1 MKKNKV
7 IVGIIATICNIP
19 LSLTLASII
28 HIQLSKI
35 DVPRTLYDI
44 SQIVADK
51 KFLPLFFLMFS
62 LFEVLI
68 FAMLVVNKNTFYS
81 ELDSITD
88 KIKTPKSIGQGQ
100 HGTSR
105 WQTQKEFEKNF
116 KCNKLPIERK
126 RNFLI
131 RILLKLFKKKQKEEK
146 NEIIKGGLVVGYKK
160 TKKAEEIY
168 FVDDNIHSLT
178 VGATRSGKTR
188 SVVLQTI
195 GNLALAGESMILSD
209 PKRRAV

>member
-1 MKKNKV
+1 MRKNKV
-7 IVGIIATICNIP
+7 IIGIITTICNIP
-19 LSLTLASII
+19 LSLILASII

-35 DVPRTLYDI
+35 DVPKTLYDI
-44 SQIVADK
+44 SQIVANE

-68 FAMLVVNKNTFYS
+68 FAMLVINKNSFYS

-100 HGTSR
+100 HGTAR

-126 RNFLI
+126 RNFII
-131 RILLKLFKKKQKEEK
+131 RKLFKKKQKEEK
-146 NEIIKGGLVVGYKK
+146 NEIVKGGLVVGYKK

>member
-1 MKKNKV
+1 MRKNKV
-7 IVGIIATICNIP
+7 IIGIITTICNIP
-19 LSLTLASII
+19 LSLILASII

-35 DVPRTLYDI
+35 DVPKTLYDI
-44 SQIVADK
+44 SQIVANE

-68 FAMLVVNKNTFYS
+68 FAMLVINKNIFYI
-81 ELDSITD
+81 ELDIITD

-100 HGTSR
+100 HGTAR

-116 KCNKLPIERK
+116 KCNKLPIKRK
-126 RNFLI
+126 RNFII
-131 RILLKLFKKKQKEEK
+131 RKLFKKKQKEEK
-146 NEIIKGGLVVGYKK
+146 NEIVKGGLVVGYKK

>member
-7 IVGIIATICNIP
+7 VVGIIATICNIP
-19 LSLTLASII
+19 LSLALASII

-44 SQIVADK
+44 SQIVANE

-68 FAMLVVNKNTFYS
+68 FAMLVMNKNSFYS

-100 HGTSR
+100 HGTAR

-126 RNFLI
+126 RNFII
-131 RILLKLFKKKQKEEK
+131 RKFFKKKQKEEK
-146 NEIIKGGLVVGYKK
+146 NEIVKGGLVVGYKK

>member
-1 MKKNKV
+1 VKKNKV

-19 LSLTLASII
+19 ISLALASII

-44 SQIVADK
+44 SQIVANE

-68 FAMLVVNKNTFYS
+68 FAMLVMNKNSFYS

-100 HGTSR
+100 HGTAR

-126 RNFLI
+126 RNFII
-131 RILLKLFKKKQKEEK
+131 RKFFKKKQKEEK
-146 NEIIKGGLVVGYKK
+146 NEIVKGGLVVGYKK

>member
-19 LSLTLASII
+19 LSLALASII

-35 DVPRTLYDI
+35 DVPKTLYDI
-44 SQIVADK
+44 NQIVANE

-68 FAMLVVNKNTFYS
+68 VAMLVMNKNSFYS

-100 HGTSR
+100 HGTAR

-116 KCNKLPIERK
+116 KCNKIPIERK
-126 RNFLI
+126 KNFII
-131 RILLKLFKKKQKEEK
+131 RKLFKKKQKEK
-146 NEIIKGGLVVGYKK
+146 MNEIEKGGLVVGYKK

-168 FVDDNIHSLT
+168 FVNDNIHSLT

-209 PKRRAV
+209 PKRRIV

>member
-19 LSLTLASII
+19 ISLALASII

-44 SQIVADK
+44 SQIVANE

-68 FAMLVVNKNTFYS
+68 LAMLVINKNSFYS
-81 ELDSITD
+81 ELDTITD

-100 HGTSR
+100 HGTAR
-105 WQTQKEFEKNF
+105 WQTQKGFEKNF

-126 RNFLI
+126 RNFII
-131 RILLKLFKKKQKEEK
+131 RKLFKKKQKEEK
-146 NEIIKGGLVVGYKK
+146 NEIVKGGLVVGYKK

-209 PKRRAV
+209 PKRRVV

>member
-44 SQIVADK
+44 SQIVANE

-68 FAMLVVNKNTFYS
+68 LAMLVINKNSFYS

-100 HGTSR
+100 HGTAR

-131 RILLKLFKKKQKEEK
+131 RKLLKLFKKKQKEEK
-146 NEIIKGGLVVGYKK
+146 NEIVKGGLVVGYKK

-178 VGATRSGKTR
+178 VGATISGKTR

-209 PKRRAV
+209 PKRRVV

>member
-1 MKKNKV
+1 MRKNKV
-7 IVGIIATICNIP
+7 IIGIITTICNIP
-19 LSLTLASII
+19 LSLILASII

-35 DVPRTLYDI
+35 DVPKTLYDI
-44 SQIVADK
+44 SQIVANE

-68 FAMLVVNKNTFYS
+68 FAMLVINKNSFYS

-100 HGTSR
+100 HGTAR

-116 KCNKLPIERK
+116 KCNKLPIKRK
-126 RNFLI
+126 RNFII
-131 RILLKLFKKKQKEEK
+131 RKLFKKKQKEEK
-146 NEIIKGGLVVGYKK
+146 NEIVKGGLVVGYKK

>member
-1 MKKNKV
+1 VRKNKV
-7 IVGIIATICNIP
+7 IIGIITTICNIP
-19 LSLTLASII
+19 LSLILASII

-44 SQIVADK
+44 SQIVANE
-51 KFLPLFFLMFS
+51 KFLPLFFLIFS

-68 FAMLVVNKNTFYS
+68 FAMLVINKNSFYS

-100 HGTSR
+100 HGTAR

-126 RNFLI
+126 RNFII
-131 RILLKLFKKKQKEEK
+131 RKIFKKKQKEER
-146 NEIIKGGLVVGYKK
+146 NEIVKGGLVVGYKK

>member
-1 MKKNKV
+1 MRKNKV
-7 IVGIIATICNIP
+7 IIGIITTICNIP
-19 LSLTLASII
+19 LSLILASII

-44 SQIVADK
+44 SQIVANE

-68 FAMLVVNKNTFYS
+68 FAMLVINKNSFYS

-100 HGTSR
+100 HGTAR

-116 KCNKLPIERK
+116 KCNKLSIKRK
-126 RNFLI
+126 RNFII
-131 RILLKLFKKKQKEEK
+131 RKLFKKKQKEEK
-146 NEIIKGGLVVGYKK
+146 NEIDKGGLVVGYKK

-209 PKRRAV
+209 PKRRVV

>member
-19 LSLTLASII
+19 ISLALASII

-44 SQIVADK
+44 SQIVANE

-68 FAMLVVNKNTFYS
+68 LAMLVINKNSFYS

-100 HGTSR
+100 HGTAR

-126 RNFLI
+126 RNFII
-131 RILLKLFKKKQKEEK
+131 RKLFKKKQKEEK
-146 NEIIKGGLVVGYKK
+146 NEIVKGGLVVGYKK

>member
-1 MKKNKV
+1 MRKNKV
-7 IVGIIATICNIP
+7 IIGIITTICNIP
-19 LSLTLASII
+19 LSLILASII

-44 SQIVADK
+44 SQIVANE

-68 FAMLVVNKNTFYS
+68 FAMLVINKNSFYS

-100 HGTSR
+100 HGTAR

-116 KCNKLPIERK
+116 KCNKLPIKRK
-126 RNFLI
+126 RNFII
-131 RILLKLFKKKQKEEK
+131 RKLFKKKQKVEK
-146 NEIIKGGLVVGYKK
+146 NEIVKGGLVVGYKK

>member
-1 MKKNKV
+1 MRKNKI
-7 IVGIIATICNIP
+7 IVGIIATIFNIP

-44 SQIVADK
+44 SQIVANE

-68 FAMLVVNKNTFYS
+68 LAMLVINKNSFYS

-100 HGTSR
+100 HGTAR

-126 RNFLI
+126 KNFII
-131 RILLKLFKKKQKEEK
+131 RKLFKKKQKEEN
-146 NEIIKGGLVVGYKK
+146 NEIVKGGLVVGYKK

>member
-1 MKKNKV
+1 VKKNKV

-44 SQIVADK
+44 GQIVTNER
-51 KFLPLFFLMFS
+51 FLPLFFLMFS

-68 FAMLVVNKNTFYS
+68 LAMLVINKNSFYS
-81 ELDSITD
+81 ELDTITD

-100 HGTSR
+100 HGTAR

-126 RNFLI
+126 KNFII
-131 RILLKLFKKKQKEEK
+131 RKLFKKKQKEEK
-146 NEIIKGGLVVGYKK
+146 NEIVKGGLVVGYKK

-209 PKRRAV
+209 PKRRVV

>member
-1 MKKNKV
+1 MKKNKI
-7 IVGIIATICNIP
+7 IVGIVATMCNIP
-19 LSLTLASII
+19 ISLVLASII

-35 DVPRTLYDI
+35 DVPKTLYDL
-44 SQIVADK
+44 SKIVVNE

-68 FAMLVVNKNTFYS
+68 FAMLVMNKNSFYS

-88 KIKTPKSIGQGQ
+88 KIQTPKSIGQGQ
-100 HGTSR
+100 HGTAR

-116 KCNKLPIERK
+116 KCNKLPIDKK
-126 RNFLI
+126 RNFLV
-131 RILLKLFKKKQKEEK
+131 RKLFKKKKKEEK
-146 NEIIKGGLVVGYKK
+146 NEIVKGGLVVGYKK
-160 TKKAEEIY
+160 NKKAEEIY

-209 PKRRAV
+209 PKRRTV

>member
-44 SQIVADK
+44 SQIVANE

-68 FAMLVVNKNTFYS
+68 LAMLVINKNSFYS
-81 ELDSITD
+81 ELDTITD

-100 HGTSR
+100 HGTAR

-126 RNFLI
+126 KNFII
-131 RILLKLFKKKQKEEK
+131 RKLFKKKQKEEK
-146 NEIIKGGLVVGYKK
+146 NEILKGGLVVGYKK

-209 PKRRAV
+209 PKRRVV

>member
-1 MKKNKV
+1 MKKNKI

-19 LSLTLASII
+19 VSLALASII

-35 DVPRTLYDI
+35 DVPKTLYDL
-44 SQIVADK
+44 SQIVVNE

-68 FAMLVVNKNTFYS
+68 FAMLVVNRNSFYS

-88 KIKTPKSIGQGQ
+88 KIQTPKSIGQGQ
-100 HGTSR
+100 HGTAR

-116 KCNKLPIERK
+116 KCNKIPIRNKNNFIIRK
-126 RNFLI
+126 I
-131 RILLKLFKKKQKEEK
+131 FKKKQKADEK
-146 NEIIKGGLVVGYKK
+146 EIVKGGLVVGYKK

>member
-1 MKKNKV
+1 MRKNKV
-7 IVGIIATICNIP
+7 IVGIITTICNIP
-19 LSLTLASII
+19 LSLILASII

-35 DVPRTLYDI
+35 DVPRTLYNI
-44 SQIVADK
+44 STIVANE

-68 FAMLVVNKNTFYS
+68 FAMLVINKNSFYS

-100 HGTSR
+100 HGTAR

-116 KCNKLPIERK
+116 KCNKLPIKRK
-126 RNFLI
+126 RNFII
-131 RILLKLFKKKQKEEK
+131 RKLFKKKQKEEK
-146 NEIIKGGLVVGYKK
+146 NEIVKGGLVVGYKK

>member
-7 IVGIIATICNIP
+7 VVGIIATICNIP
-19 LSLTLASII
+19 LSLALASII

-44 SQIVADK
+44 SQIVANE

-68 FAMLVVNKNTFYS
+68 FAMLVMNKNSFYS

-100 HGTSR
+100 HGTAR

-126 RNFLI
+126 KNFII
-131 RILLKLFKKKQKEEK
+131 RKFFKKKQEEEK
-146 NEIIKGGLVVGYKK
+146 NEIVKGGLVVGYKK

>member
-1 MKKNKV
+1 MRKNKV
-7 IVGIIATICNIP
+7 IIGIITTICNIP
-19 LSLTLASII
+19 LSLILASII

-35 DVPRTLYDI
+35 DVPKTLYDI
-44 SQIVADK
+44 SQIVANE

-68 FAMLVVNKNTFYS
+68 FAMLVINKNSFYS

-100 HGTSR
+100 HGTAR

-126 RNFLI
+126 RKFII
-131 RILLKLFKKKQKEEK
+131 RKLFKKKQKEEK

>member
-1 MKKNKV
+1 MRKNKV

-19 LSLTLASII
+19 LSLILASII
-28 HIQLSKI
+28 HIQLSKV
-35 DVPRTLYDI
+35 DVPKTLYDI
-44 SQIVADK
+44 SQIVANE

-68 FAMLVVNKNTFYS
+68 FAMLVMNKNSFYS
-81 ELDSITD
+81 ELDIITD

-100 HGTSR
+100 HGTAR

-116 KCNKLPIERK
+116 KCNKLSIKRK
-126 RNFLI
+126 RNFII
-131 RILLKLFKKKQKEEK
+131 RKLFKKKQKEEK
-146 NEIIKGGLVVGYKK
+146 NEIVKGGLVVGYKK

>member
-1 MKKNKV
+1 MKKNKI
-7 IVGIIATICNIP
+7 IVGIISTICNIP
-19 LSLTLASII
+19 ISIALASIL

-35 DVPRTLYDI
+35 DVPRTI
-44 SQIVADK
+44 SDFGQIVANE

-68 FAMLVVNKNTFYS
+68 FAMLVIDRNSFYS

-88 KIKTPKSIGQGQ
+88 KIQTPKSVGQGQ
-100 HGTSR
+100 HGTAR

-116 KCNKLPIERK
+116 RCNELPIK
-126 RNFLI
+126 D
-131 RILLKLFKKKQKEEK
+131 K
-146 NEIIKGGLVVGYKK
+146 NNYQANKGGLVVGYKK
-160 TKKAEEIY
+160 NKKMENIY
-168 FVDDNIHSLT
+168 FVEDNIHSLT

-209 PKRRAV
+209 PKRRTF

>member
-1 MKKNKV
+1 MRKNKV
-7 IVGIIATICNIP
+7 IVGIITTICNIP
-19 LSLTLASII
+19 LSLILASII

-35 DVPRTLYDI
+35 DVPKTLYDI
-44 SQIVADK
+44 SQIVANE

-68 FAMLVVNKNTFYS
+68 FAMLVINKNSFYS

-100 HGTSR
+100 HGTAR

-116 KCNKLPIERK
+116 KCNKLPIKRK
-126 RNFLI
+126 RNFII
-131 RILLKLFKKKQKEEK
+131 RKLFKKKQKEEK
-146 NEIIKGGLVVGYKK
+146 NEIVKGGLVVGYKK

>member
-1 MKKNKV
+1 MKKNKI
-7 IVGIIATICNIP
+7 IVGIISTVLNIP
-19 LSLTLASII
+19 ISLTLASMI

-35 DVPRTLYDI
+35 DVPKTLYDL
-44 SQIVADK
+44 SQIVVNE

-68 FAMLVVNKNTFYS
+68 LAMLVVNRNSFYS
-81 ELDSITD
+81 ELDKITD
-88 KIKTPKSIGQGQ
+88 KIYTPKSIGQGQ
-100 HGTSR
+100 HGTAR
-105 WQTQKEFEKNF
+105 WQQQKEFEKNF
-116 KCNKLPIERK
+116 KCNKFP
-126 RNFLI
+126 
-131 RILLKLFKKKQKEEK
+131 LKDKKDYQA
-146 NEIIKGGLVVGYKK
+146 NKGGLVVGYKK
-160 TKKAEEIY
+160 DKKNENIY
-168 FVDDNIHSLT
+168 FVDSNIHSLT

>member
-19 LSLTLASII
+19 ISLALASII

-44 SQIVADK
+44 SQIVANE

-68 FAMLVVNKNTFYS
+68 LAMLVINKNSFYS
-81 ELDSITD
+81 ELDTITD

-100 HGTSR
+100 HGTAR

-126 RNFLI
+126 KNFII
-131 RILLKLFKKKQKEEK
+131 RKLFKKKQKEEK
-146 NEIIKGGLVVGYKK
+146 NEIVKGGLVVGYKK

-209 PKRRAV
+209 PKRRVV

>member
-7 IVGIIATICNIP
+7 IVGIIATICNIL
-19 LSLTLASII
+19 LSLALASII

-44 SQIVADK
+44 SQIVANE

-68 FAMLVVNKNTFYS
+68 FAMLVINKNSFYS
-81 ELDSITD
+81 KLDSITD

-100 HGTSR
+100 HGTAR

-116 KCNKLPIERK
+116 KCNKLPIKRK
-126 RNFLI
+126 RNFII
-131 RILLKLFKKKQKEEK
+131 RKLFKKKQKEEK
-146 NEIIKGGLVVGYKK
+146 NEIVKGGLVVGYKK

>member
-28 HIQLSKI
+28 HILLSKI

-44 SQIVADK
+44 SQIVANE

-68 FAMLVVNKNTFYS
+68 LAMLVINKNSFYS

-100 HGTSR
+100 HGTAR

-126 RNFLI
+126 RNFII
-131 RILLKLFKKKQKEEK
+131 RKLFKKKQKEEK
-146 NEIIKGGLVVGYKK
+146 MK
-160 TKKAEEIY
+160 
-168 FVDDNIHSLT
+168 
-178 VGATRSGKTR
+178 
-188 SVVLQTI
+188 
-195 GNLALAGESMILSD
+195 
-209 PKRRAV
+209 

>member
-44 SQIVADK
+44 GQIVANE

-68 FAMLVVNKNTFYS
+68 FTMLVINKNSFYS

-88 KIKTPKSIGQGQ
+88 KIRTPKSIGQGQ
-100 HGTSR
+100 HGTAR

-126 RNFLI
+126 RNFII
-131 RILLKLFKKKQKEEK
+131 RKLLKLFKKKQKEEK
-146 NEIIKGGLVVGYKK
+146 IEIVKGGLVVGYKK

-209 PKRRAV
+209 PKRRVV

>member
-7 IVGIIATICNIP
+7 VVGIIATICNIP
-19 LSLTLASII
+19 LSLALASII

-44 SQIVADK
+44 SQIVANE

-68 FAMLVVNKNTFYS
+68 FAMLVMNKNSFYS

-100 HGTSR
+100 HGTAR

-126 RNFLI
+126 RNFII
-131 RILLKLFKKKQKEEK
+131 RKLFKKKQNEEK
-146 NEIIKGGLVVGYKK
+146 NEIVKGGLVVGYKK

>member
-1 MKKNKV
+1 MRKNKV

-19 LSLTLASII
+19 LSLILASII
-28 HIQLSKI
+28 HIQLSKV
-35 DVPRTLYDI
+35 DVPKTLYDI
-44 SQIVADK
+44 SQIVANE

-68 FAMLVVNKNTFYS
+68 FAMLVINKNSFYS
-81 ELDSITD
+81 ELDIITD

-100 HGTSR
+100 HGTAR

-116 KCNKLPIERK
+116 KCNKLSIKRK
-126 RNFLI
+126 RNFII
-131 RILLKLFKKKQKEEK
+131 RKLFKKKQKEEK
-146 NEIIKGGLVVGYKK
+146 NEIVKGGLVVGYKK

>member
-1 MKKNKV
+1 VKKNKV

-44 SQIVADK
+44 SQIVANER
-51 KFLPLFFLMFS
+51 FLPLFFLMFS

-68 FAMLVVNKNTFYS
+68 LAMLVINKNSFYS
-81 ELDSITD
+81 ELDTITD

-100 HGTSR
+100 HGTAR

-126 RNFLI
+126 KNFII
-131 RILLKLFKKKQKEEK
+131 RKLFKKKQKEEK
-146 NEIIKGGLVVGYKK
+146 NEIVKGGLVVGYKK

-209 PKRRAV
+209 PKRRVV

>member
-1 MKKNKV
+1 MRKNKV
-7 IVGIIATICNIP
+7 IIGIITTICNIP
-19 LSLTLASII
+19 LSLILASII

-44 SQIVADK
+44 SQIVANE
-51 KFLPLFFLMFS
+51 KFLPLFFLIFS

-68 FAMLVVNKNTFYS
+68 FAMLVINKNSFYS

-100 HGTSR
+100 HGTAR

-116 KCNKLPIERK
+116 KCNKLSIKRK
-126 RNFLI
+126 RNFII
-131 RILLKLFKKKQKEEK
+131 RKLFKKKQKEEK
-146 NEIIKGGLVVGYKK
+146 NEIDKGGLVVGYKK

-209 PKRRAV
+209 PKRRVV

>member
-1 MKKNKV
+1 MKNNKV

-19 LSLTLASII
+19 ISLALASII

-35 DVPRTLYDI
+35 DVPRTQYDI
-44 SQIVADK
+44 SQIVANE

-68 FAMLVVNKNTFYS
+68 FAMLVMNKNSFYS

-100 HGTSR
+100 HGTAR

-126 RNFLI
+126 RNFII
-131 RILLKLFKKKQKEEK
+131 RKFFKKKQKEEK
-146 NEIIKGGLVVGYKK
+146 NEIVKGGLVVGYKK